1 MFDFDDDGF
10 WDLESEDF
18 AILGGILGY
27 AEEEC
32 EERMRLERELEMD
45 EQKKE
50 KEIDKNQDSHCS
62 QCYEP
67 PDEFFEWLL
76 EEDEEELYP

>member
-1 MFDFDDDGF
+1 MFDFDGDGF

-32 EERMRLERELEMD
+32 EERMRLERELETD
-45 EQKKE
+45 EQVEGEEIKE
-50 KEIDKNQDSHCS
+50 PQDKHST
-62 QCYEP
+62 QCCEP
-67 PDEFFEWLL
+67 PDEFLDIPPD
-76 EEDEEELYP
+76 DEEPYP

>member
-1 MFDFDDDGF
+1 MFDFDGDGF

-32 EERMRLERELEMD
+32 EERMRLERELETD
-45 EQKKE
+45 EQAEGEEIKE
-50 KEIDKNQDSHCS
+50 PQDKRSA
-62 QCYEP
+62 QCCEPSDEFIGIP
-67 PDEFFEWLL
+67 PDD
-76 EEDEEELYP
+76 DEPYP

>member
-10 WDLESEDF
+10 WDLEAEDF

-32 EERMRLERELEMD
+32 EERMRLEQELKMD
-45 EQKKE
+45 EQKEEEETK
-50 KEIDKNQDSHCS
+50 KNQDSHCS
-62 QCYEP
+62 QWCELPYGFFDIP
-67 PDEFFEWLL
+67 PENEKP
-76 EEDEEELYP
+76 YP

>member
-10 WDLESEDF
+10 WDLEAEDF

-32 EERMRLERELEMD
+32 EERMRLEQELEMD
-45 EQKKE
+45 EQKEE
-50 KEIDKNQDSHCS
+50 KETEKNQDSHCS
-62 QCYEP
+62 QWCEP
-67 PDEFFEWLL
+67 PYEVFDIPP
-76 EEDEEELYP
+76 EDEEPYP